1 MLSNYLAIK
10 EKKSQ
15 KMLGSF
21 PSILSL
27 NVKNILEVE
36 EKKHRD
42 FLRVF
47 ERKN

>member
-21 PSILSL
+21 PSILAL
-27 NVKNILEVE
+27 NLKNILEVE
-36 EKKHRD
+36 EKKTYR
-42 FLRVF
+42 FF
-47 ERKN
+47 KSF